1 MDIGKSFSYPFEDKE
16 WLSKL
21 FLGAIVSVI
30 PILNF
35 AWTGYTVD
43 IVRNVIDG
51 VSLPLP
57 EWSDFGNKF
66 VKGFLIWAAGFI
78 YALPALV
85 LGCLPIGLLVIPA
98 STEGSNISDTLLSV
112 FTGVGI
118 LLACLIVLYS
128 LALSFYFPAVF
139 INLARKGTFGSC
151 FEIGEIIKI
160 ISQNT
165 SKYLTAWLVSIVGG
179 VVVGIVVSLLSIVLW
194 VIPCIGWILM
204 WLISALSSVY
214 LFTLYAHLF
223 GQVVAPE
230 ATSVSIT
237 ESDA

>member
-1 MDIGKSFSYPFEDKE
+1 
-16 WLSKL
+16 
-21 FLGAIVSVI
+21 
-30 PILNF
+30 
-35 AWTGYTVD
+35 
-43 IVRNVIDG
+43 
-51 VSLPLP
+51 
-57 EWSDFGNKF
+57 
-66 VKGFLIWAAGFI
+66 
-78 YALPALV
+78 
-85 LGCLPIGLLVIPA
+85 
-98 STEGSNISDTLLSV
+98 
-112 FTGVGI
+112 
-118 LLACLIVLYS
+118 
-128 LALSFYFPAVF
+128 
-139 INLARKGTFGSC
+139 LARKGTFGSC

-165 SKYLTAWLVSIVGG
+165 GKYLTAWLVSIVGA